1 MEKRR
6 RESWTPWPADG
17 VAEQEGVL
25 AMERL
30 LVAMEGLL
38 AAMDQGAKEVADPGV
53 QERSPDLGPSAEQE
67 DQGMELGRHGEDRVA

>member
-1 MEKRR
+1 MEKGR

-17 VAEQEGVL
+17 VAEQKGVL

-38 AAMDQGAKEVADPGV
+38 AAMDKGAEEVAAKR
-53 QERSPDLGPSAEQE
+53 RSRASA
-67 DQGMELGRHGEDRVA
+67 